1 MNMAVWRAFICFDTG
16 ALGASGLHGEIGL
29 CKRNFVL
36 FGIAVLR
43 DQIAGVASE
52 HDVINFALAT

>member
-1 MNMAVWRAFICFDTG
+1 MNMAVWRAFICFDAD

-43 DQIAGVASE
+43 DQW
-52 HDVINFALAT
+52 LA